1 MNAENELLKLYRQ
14 WAALSEAE
22 FEAIRNRAWLKLDE
36 CQEKKKLLQ
45 ARIEQATGA
54 AQQELQ
60 MAGLPADVIA
70 RRFQPV
76 VEQLISLEQKNAE
89 ALNARQQEAGQQ
101 QRELQQA
108 SLHLRQ
114 IHRAY
119 VPGPAP
125 VWNSYS

>member
-22 FEAIRNRAWLKLDE
+22 FEAIRNRAWLRLDE

-45 ARIEQATGA
+45 VEIERATGA
-54 AQQELQ
+54 ARQELQ
-60 MAGLPADVIA
+60 MAGLAPDVIA

-76 VEQLISLEQKNAE
+76 VEQLISLELKNTK
-89 ALNARQQEAGQQ
+89 ALNVRQHEAGQQ
-101 QRELQQA
+101 QLELQQA

-125 VWNSYS
+125 GWNSYS